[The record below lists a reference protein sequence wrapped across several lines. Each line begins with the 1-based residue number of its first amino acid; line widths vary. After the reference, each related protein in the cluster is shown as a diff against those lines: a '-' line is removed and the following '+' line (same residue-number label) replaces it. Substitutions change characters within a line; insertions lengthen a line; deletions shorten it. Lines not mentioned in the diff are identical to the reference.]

1 MSRPSSEKPD
11 GECCPQA
18 GDSESNAS
26 PMSPAKESQQPEDMR
41 PFSRNRSAHSSR
53 SSSFNDG
60 AAEAILGLFQESVF
74 VDAGHSEYAHE
85 DPAVRAEFIR
95 RDAQNPE
102 SWVHKTLARPE
113 LWNDSDDN
121 NKVHGVFGISIIF

>member
-1 MSRPSSEKPD
+1 
-11 GECCPQA
+11 
-18 GDSESNAS
+18 
-26 PMSPAKESQQPEDMR
+26 MSPAKESQQPEDMR
-41 PFSRNRSAHSSR
+41 PFSHNRSAHSSR

-74 VDAGHSEYAHE
+74 VDAGRSEYAHE
-85 DPAVRAEFIR
+85 DPAVRAEFIH

-113 LWNDSDDN
+113 LWNDSDDD
-121 NKVHGVFGISIIF
+121 NKVRGVFGISIIF